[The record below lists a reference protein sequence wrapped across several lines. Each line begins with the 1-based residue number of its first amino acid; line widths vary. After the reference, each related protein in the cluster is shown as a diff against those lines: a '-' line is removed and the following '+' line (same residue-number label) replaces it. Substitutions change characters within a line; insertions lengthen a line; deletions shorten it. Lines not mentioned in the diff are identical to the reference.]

1 MELNKIQFKAN
12 YQVMTLSTK
21 DVEVALNK
29 SLDGLNRYMG
39 SHIIVAN
46 NRLITQIAFDARTTV
61 VVRNNIARRI
71 GAENAIQLAPELK
84 EEWIGKLIQD
94 PRVQETPIHEMK
106 NRIVITLDSLLVM
119 QALIQGDDDN
129 KIYQIGNL
137 AELGDNVGAITLF
150 QFEKEVVNRVK
161 NLKPQGTK
169 DMDDYNYDYKEN
181 NQGGHNNNNQN
192 RNQGGNNN
200 NRNHHQGGGNRNH
213 QGNRNQHQGG
223 GKKFENGGRPQHN
236 QGGMRQY

>member
-39 SHIIVAN
+39 SRIIVAN
-46 NRLITQIAFDARTTV
+46 NRLITQVAFRSDTTAI
-61 VVRNNIARRI
+61 VRNNIARAI

-119 QALIQGDDDN
+119 QSLIQGDDDN

-169 DMDDYNYDYKEN
+169 DMDDYNYDYKEK
-181 NQGGHNNNNQN
+181 NQGGHNNNNNNQN
-192 RNQGGNNN
+192 RNQGGNRNN
-200 NRNHHQGGGNRNH
+200 NQH
-213 QGNRNQHQGG
+213 QGNRNQHQGNRQGG
-223 GKKFENGGRPQHN
+223 GKHFPNGGRPQN